1 MFLRHPGQGDTCNSI
16 LYGVHVEVLGTSWV
30 VARVSDVGFAVYG
43 GGDEVDNVE
52 VLDVVDAVERGIL
65 DGRRGKQDVSF

>member
-1 MFLRHPGQGDTCNSI
+1 M
-16 LYGVHVEVLGTSWV
+16 LGLQCT
-30 VARVSDVGFAVYG
+30 